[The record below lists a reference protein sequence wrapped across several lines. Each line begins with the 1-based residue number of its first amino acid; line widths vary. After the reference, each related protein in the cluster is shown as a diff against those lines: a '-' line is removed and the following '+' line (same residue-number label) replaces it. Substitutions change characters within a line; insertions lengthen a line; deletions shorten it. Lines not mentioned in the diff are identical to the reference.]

1 MRFLALITAISVAI
15 SGCASTAPASQW
27 RPMVDTAGADNSRYE
42 QDLQE
47 CRAYAEANPEA
58 DPQQAAAEG
67 AKTDAIRSGALGVGT
82 MAAAGLMTG
91 GLALIPLAAMG
102 AFTALTGGMIGGMGG
117 SQLADVKYR
126 NIVSNC
132 MVGRGYRVIG

>member
-1 MRFLALITAISVAI
+1 MRLLALIIATSVAL
-15 SGCASTAPASQW
+15 SGCATTSPASQW

-42 QDLQE
+42 QDLQD

-67 AKTDAIRSGALGVGT
+67 ARTDALRSGALGVGT

-91 GLALIPLAAMG
+91 GLALVPLAVVG
-102 AFTALTGGMIGGMGG
+102 AFTAMTGGMVGGMGG
-117 SQLADVKYR
+117 SQLADIKYR